1 MAPESEINNPGYELT
16 RFLIRTLDTNPDTNP
31 DHGYGLP
38 LNSAQA
44 IFLRCIFKMIADRIN
59 SNFEQSP
66 VEDKSRS
73 GKTDEHNAPETT
85 DIR

>member
-1 MAPESEINNPGYELT
+1 MHISEIYRKFIEIYRKSIERLSQ
-16 RFLIRTLDTNPDTNP
+16 IK
-31 DHGYGLP
+31 

-44 IFLRCIFKMIADRIN
+44 IFLRHGANNINKPTIVKMIADRIN